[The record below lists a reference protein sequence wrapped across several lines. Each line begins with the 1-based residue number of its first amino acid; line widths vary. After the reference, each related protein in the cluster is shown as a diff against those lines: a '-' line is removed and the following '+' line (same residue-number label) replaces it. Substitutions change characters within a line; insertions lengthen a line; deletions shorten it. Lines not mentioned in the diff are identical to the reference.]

1 MSVILGL
8 KLDVDTLRG
17 YREGVPSLLDLLD
30 RLNIRATIFFSM
42 GPDNSG
48 KAIRRIF
55 RKGFL
60 SKMKR
65 TRAVTTYGLKTM
77 LYGTL
82 LPAPRIVDSDPSILR
97 QAVERGHE
105 CAVHAWDHV
114 EWQDELDGMSP
125 EAIRL
130 SMGQAFE
137 LFESVAGFS
146 ARSCA
151 APAWK
156 VSGDSLSIQD
166 ELGLDYCSDSRGR
179 NPFFPAW
186 EGRRYA
192 TLQVP
197 STLPTLDEILGLDG
211 QGPEQAKATLLSGL
225 GDGINVHTFHA
236 EMEGIGQ
243 IGLFESFLK
252 ECLARGTCFSTLGE
266 IVQSLR
272 EKRIPACTL
281 EPGEIP
287 GRAGTVAL
295 QGKEMKA

>member
-1 MSVILGL
+1 MSAILGL

-17 YREGVPSLLDLLD
+17 YREGVPALLALLD
-30 RLNIRATIFFSM
+30 RFNIRATMFFSM

-60 SKMKR
+60 SKMRR
-65 TRAVTTYGLKTM
+65 TRAVSTYGLKTL

-82 LPAPRIVDSDPSILR
+82 LPAPLIVESEPSILR

-114 EWQDELDGMSP
+114 EWQDELDGMSAP
-125 EAIRL
+125 AIRR
-130 SMGQAFE
+130 SFDQAFG
-137 LFESVAGFS
+137 LFERFAGFS

-156 VSGDSLSIQD
+156 VSRSSLAIQD
-166 ELGLDYCSDSRGR
+166 ELGLDYCSDSRGKSL
-179 NPFFPAW
+179 FFPVW
-186 EGRRYA
+186 NGQRFS
-192 TLQVP
+192 TLQIP

-211 QGPEQAKATLLSGL
+211 QGPEQANGTLLEGL
-225 GDGINVHTFHA
+225 TQGINVHTFHA

-243 IGLFESFLK
+243 IALFENFLK
-252 ECLARGTCFSTLGE
+252 ECLSRGVCFSTLGE
-266 IVQSLR
+266 IAQSLPR
-272 EKRIPACTL
+272 ENVPACVI